1 MALGGGK
8 FITQNKVLP
17 GAYINFISAFRASAT
32 LSDRGVLALP
42 ISLDWGTD
50 GEVFEV
56 TSGDVIADSLKLLGY
71 SYTDDKIINIRE
83 AFRNARSVLFYRLNS
98 GVKAAVTVG
107 GLTATAKWSG
117 IRGNDLRIVVETNI
131 DDALKSDVKTLLGTV
146 VIDSQTVT
154 TIDELVSNDFVDFS
168 GTGAFT
174 TTAGTD
180 LTGGTN
186 GTVDGTSYQT
196 ALDKFEAYAF
206 NTLVC
211 PTSDGTTIALF
222 EAYTKRMRDEIG
234 AKFQTVVYRSAA
246 DYEGIINLENTVT
259 DAGAAAESLVY
270 WVGGAQAAAQINR
283 SNTNKVYDGEYT
295 VNVDYK
301 QSELEDGIKA
311 GKYMMHRVGDQIRVL
326 SDINS
331 LVTYT
336 SEKGEDFSLNQVIRL
351 LDQIANDIAVL
362 FNTKYLGKIQ
372 NNAAGRVSFWGD
384 IVTYN
389 RELETLQAIENFDP
403 EDVVV
408 EAGSDKQSVS
418 VTNPVEAVAAMT
430 KLYMTVLVG

>member
-1 MALGGGK
+1 MLGGGT

-17 GAYINFISAFRASAT
+17 GTYINFISLIRASAS

-42 ISLDWGTD
+42 ISLDWGND
-50 GEVFEV
+50 AEVFEV
-56 TSGDVIADSLKLLGY
+56 SSGDVLSDSLSLLGY
-71 SYTDDKIINIRE
+71 SYTDDKMINIRE
-83 AFRNARSVLFYRLNS
+83 AFRNAKTVLFYRLN
-98 GVKAAVTVG
+98 GGIKAAVTVG

-131 DDALKSDVKTLLGTV
+131 DDVLKSDVKTLLGTNI
-146 VIDSQTVT
+146 IDSQTVT

-174 TTAGTD
+174 TTAGSD
-180 LTGGTN
+180 LIGGTN

-222 EAYTKRMRDEIG
+222 EAYTKRMRDDIG
-234 AKFQTVVYRSAA
+234 AKFQTIVYRSAA
-246 DYEGIINLENTVT
+246 DYEGVINLENMVT
-259 DAGAAAESLVY
+259 DAGVAPESLVY

-283 SNTNKVYDGEYT
+283 STTNKVYDGEYT

-301 QSELEDGIKA
+301 QSELEDGIKS
-311 GKYMMHRVGDQIRVL
+311 GKYMFHRVGSEIRVL
-326 SDINS
+326 NDINS
-331 LVTYT
+331 LVTFT
-336 SEKGEDFSLNQVIRL
+336 SEKGEDFALNQVIRV
-351 LDQIANDIAVL
+351 LDQVANDIAVL

-372 NNAAGRVSFWGD
+372 NNASGRVSLWGD
-384 IVTYN
+384 VVAYN
-389 RELETLQAIENFDP
+389 RELETLQAVEDFDP
-403 EDVVV
+403 DEVSV
-408 EAGSDKQSVS
+408 EAGADKQSVT
-418 VTNPVEAVAAMT
+418 VTNPITPVAAMT
-430 KLYMTVLVG
+430 KLYMTVQVR